1 MTKKSYPGSRYWLLM
16 IGDIFVIL
24 LVTVVGF
31 ISHGTITTAGTR
43 IYTTFLPLTVA
54 WFLVAPFMG
63 AYDLSRAS
71 DYKQLWRPFWAM
83 VVASPFA
90 AWMRGIWLGTP
101 VNLVFVFVLGG
112 VGSIGILIWRGLFVL
127 ILSRMRVGKE

>member
-1 MTKKSYPGSRYWLLM
+1 MTKISYLGKRFWLLV
-16 IGDIFVIL
+16 IGDILAIL
-24 LVTVVGF
+24 LVTAVGF

-43 IYTTFLPLTVA
+43 IYAMFFPLIAA

-63 AYDLSRAS
+63 AYDLSRTS

-112 VGSIGILIWRGLFVL
+112 VGSIGILIWRGLFLL
-127 ILSRMRVGKE
+127 ILTRMRVGKE